1 MYLNIIH
8 LSVFY
13 LMVSRKSNLDEGL
26 ITSLIILAAA
36 AFLSF
41 FSKVTSDSK
50 RNEIMKRAHCA
61 LLENYDKNVASLRAK

>member
-41 FSKVTSDSK
+41 FSKACTPK
-50 RNEIMKRAHCA
+50 ETR
-61 LLENYDKNVASLRAK
+61 L